1 MEAMITLLILF
12 LSALLIY
19 IWYRYYQIKHEH
31 KALDYLQAEYKQL
44 RAKSELL
51 LEAVKGLDTK
61 EHSLIQSNDALN
73 QYAYDKEHEIGL
85 LEQQISALY
94 DKKTLLEQSNQ
105 DYEDN
110 LTKTLESMEQLKR
123 KELADK
129 IKLME
134 QEYLHKVEENRLEI
148 AEIEQLINDKRALI
162 QAINQQLSQNF
173 DTVQR
178 IELPEHEYNT
188 FKEAVSELQKTLSV
202 SFSKAMNKVLWTEL
216 VRQPTTEMV
225 KRLTGGER
233 ISGIYKITNTETGWS
248 YIGRSVNVGNRL
260 TEHVRSAIGASST
273 AQQQVHKEMGK
284 NLLDWEFEILE
295 KVDEDK
301 LGEREKFYID
311 FYDTV
316 NLGYNRARGG

>member
-1 MEAMITLLILF
+1 MEAIITLLILF
-12 LSALLIY
+12 LSTLLIY

-61 EHSLIQSNDALN
+61 EQSLTQSNNTLK

-85 LEQQISALY
+85 LEQQINSLH
-94 DKKTLLEQSNQ
+94 DKKSLLEQSNQ
-105 DYEDN
+105 EYENN
-110 LTKTLESMEQLKR
+110 LVKTLDSMEQLKK

-129 IKLME
+129 VKLME
-134 QEYLHKVEENRLEI
+134 QEYLHKVEENKVEI
-148 AEIEQLINDKRALI
+148 AEIEQLIEDKRALVRS
-162 QAINQQLSQNF
+162 INQQLSQNF

-233 ISGIYKITNTETGWS
+233 MSGIYKITNTETGWS

>member
-1 MEAMITLLILF
+1 MEALITILILF

-188 FKEAVSELQKTLSV
+188 FKEAVSELQKTLSA

>member
-1 MEAMITLLILF
+1 MEAMITLLILL
-12 LSALLIY
+12 LSTLLIY
-19 IWYRYYQIKHEH
+19 VWYRYYQIKHEH

-61 EHSLIQSNDALN
+61 EYSLIQSNDALD

-123 KELADK
+123 KELADR

-162 QAINQQLSQNF
+162 QAVNQQLSQNF

>member
-1 MEAMITLLILF
+1 MEALITLLILF

-31 KALDYLQAEYKQL
+31 RALDYLQAEYKQL

-51 LEAVKGLDTK
+51 LEAVKGLDSK

-73 QYAYDKEHEIGL
+73 QYVYDKEHEIGL

-134 QEYLHKVEENRLEI
+134 QDYLHKVEENRLEI

-295 KVDEDK
+295 KIDEDK

>member
-1 MEAMITLLILF
+1 MEALITILILF

-31 KALDYLQAEYKQL
+31 RALDYLQAEYKQL

-51 LEAVKGLDTK
+51 LEAVKGLDSK

-73 QYAYDKEHEIGL
+73 QYVYDKEHEIGL

-134 QEYLHKVEENRLEI
+134 QDYLHKVEENRLEI

-295 KVDEDK
+295 KIDEDK

>member
-1 MEAMITLLILF
+1 MEALITLLILL
-12 LSALLIY
+12 LSTLFIY

-61 EHSLIQSNDALN
+61 EHSLIQSNDVLK

-85 LEQQISALY
+85 LEQQINALY

-110 LTKTLESMEQLKR
+110 LTKTLESMEQLKK

-134 QEYLHKVEENRLEI
+134 QEYSHKVEENRLEI

-162 QAINQQLSQNF
+162 QAVNQQLSQNF

-273 AQQQVHKEMGK
+273 VQQQVHKEMGK

>member
-1 MEAMITLLILF
+1 MEALITILILF

-51 LEAVKGLDTK
+51 LEAVKGLDNK
-61 EHSLIQSNDALN
+61 EYSLIQSNDALN

>member
-1 MEAMITLLILF
+1 MEALITILILF
-12 LSALLIY
+12 LSTLLIY
-19 IWYRYYQIKHEH
+19 VWYRYYQIKHEH

-85 LEQQISALY
+85 LEQQINALY

-162 QAINQQLSQNF
+162 QAINQQLSKNF